1 MSQKKRVL
9 QQKILQAPVAIRSMR
24 KTIIENANFLI
35 EEMRQHDFTEVSE
48 IVRACTAL
56 GIRRAYLRGLQH
68 PIAAEGDINKFIHR
82 FNMLGALP
90 FQDQSATDS
99 GKSVWVGGGK
109 FAEQA
114 FQYYVDTPD
123 QRQRV
128 SW

>member
-68 PIAAEGDINKFIHR
+68 PINTEGDINKFIHR
-82 FNMLGALP
+82 FNMLGTLP
-90 FQDQSATDS
+90 FQDQNEPS
-99 GKSVWVGGGK
+99 GS
-109 FAEQA
+109 
-114 FQYYVDTPD
+114 
-123 QRQRV
+123 
-128 SW
+128 